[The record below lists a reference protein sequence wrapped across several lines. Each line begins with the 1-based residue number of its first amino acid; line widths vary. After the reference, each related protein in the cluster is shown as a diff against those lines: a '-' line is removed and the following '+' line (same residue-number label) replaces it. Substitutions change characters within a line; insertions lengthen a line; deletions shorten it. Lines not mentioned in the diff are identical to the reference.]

1 MNRAATFALTP
12 ASLAYGLGVRLRNRL
27 FRSGALKT
35 HEIDAPV
42 ISVGN
47 LTTGGTGKTPL
58 VKWLAIELS
67 SSGQRVCVLTRGYR
81 RNSSGRIVVS
91 DNDSLRANFDQAG
104 DEPFLLG
111 QELQGRAAVVC
122 DANRVAA
129 AEWAIKN
136 LSSQTFIL
144 DDAFQHQRI
153 RRDFN
158 ILTVDATNSWGNRK
172 LLPAGILREPI
183 SQLTRADC
191 IVITRADEV
200 DTSELLAEIRS
211 LAGNIPIFTS
221 RMRLVQARALGGPYQ
236 TEAIHRQDPVAAF
249 CGIGNPDSFFSLLRR
264 EAFDVVHERA
274 FRDHYRYTQ
283 ADIHRLTTEAIA
295 RGAKAIVTT
304 AKDAVK
310 LGELKF
316 ELPCLVIDVT
326 IEIEHERE
334 FLSQVEH
341 ALENRQMNL
350 RRCR

>member
-1 MNRAATFALTP
+1 MNRAATFALAP
-12 ASLAYGLGVRLRNRL
+12 ASLTYGLCVRLRNRL
-27 FRSGALKT
+27 YRSGALKSY
-35 HEIDAPV
+35 DVGAPV

-58 VKWLAIELS
+58 VKWLALQLT
-67 SSGQRVCVLTRGYR
+67 SGGKRVCVLTRGYR

-91 DNDSLRANFDQAG
+91 DNASVLANVDEAG
-104 DEPFLLG
+104 DEPFLLAHD
-111 QELQGRAAVVC
+111 LTGRAAVIC
-122 DANRVAA
+122 DANRVDA

-136 LSSQTFIL
+136 LSSQAFIL

-158 ILTVDATNSWGNRK
+158 ILTVDASNPWGNRK

-200 DTSELLAEIRS
+200 ETSRLRAEIES
-211 LAGNIPIFTS
+211 LAGKIPIFTS
-221 RMRLVQARALGGPYQ
+221 RMRLVQTRSVSESEQ
-236 TEAIHRQDPVAAF
+236 TGSADRQDPVAAF

-264 EAFDVVHERA
+264 EGFKIVHERA

-283 ADIHRLTTEAIA
+283 ADVDRLVNDATA
-295 RGAKAIVTT
+295 RGAKAMVTT

-310 LGELKF
+310 LTDLKF
-316 ELPCLVIDVT
+316 ELPCFVIDVA
-326 IEIEHERE
+326 IEIDQERE
-334 FLSQVEH
+334 FLNHVQQAIEK
-341 ALENRQMNL
+341 RT
-350 RRCR
+350 